1 MIDRPQGWEEPPLDA
16 LERLTRAQQH
26 ALAQVPEDQPVPP
39 AVLALLA
46 APAPEIPE
54 HLVPIDE
61 ARLAGVQA
69 AITGMLERLERRQ
82 DIIRHRL
89 RAVQRARLGHS
100 APPRWDSRS

>member
-1 MIDRPQGWEEPPLDA
+1 MNDGPQGWEEPPLDA
-16 LERLTRAQQH
+16 LERLTRAQQQ
-26 ALAQVPEDQPVPP
+26 ALAQVPDDQPVPP

-46 APAPEIPE
+46 APAPELPQ

-69 AITGMLERLERRQ
+69 VITAMLERLERRQ
-82 DIIRHRL
+82 DVVRHRL
-89 RAVQRARLGHS
+89 RAVQRARQGHA